1 MNIFGNEP
9 HERVLQSKSTRY
21 IKRVQP
27 SNIFEALLSR
37 EGKIINKVWV
47 KTTVKETKTVIA
59 DDKIQFSLDAMEHLR
74 GKNIRAAQ
82 ESGEPLEPVCYKDT
96 RA

>member
-1 MNIFGNEP
+1 MNIFGKDPN
-9 HERVLQSKSTRY
+9 ERVLQSKSTRY

-27 SNIFEALLSR
+27 SNIFEALLSH

-59 DDKIQFSLDAMEHLR
+59 ADQIQFSSNATEHLR

-82 ESGEPLEPVCYKDT
+82 ESGKPLKPVCYKDK

>member
-1 MNIFGNEP
+1 MNIFGKDPN
-9 HERVLQSKSTRY
+9 ERVLQSKSTRY

-27 SNIFEALLSR
+27 SNIFEALLSH

-47 KTTVKETKTVIA
+47 KTTVKETKT
-59 DDKIQFSLDAMEHLR
+59 DQIQFSSNATEHLR

-82 ESGEPLEPVCYKDT
+82 ESGKPLKPVCYKDK